1 MNSPSGPRPGPGAAT
16 NRINN
21 INSNRESPNP
31 QHIVGISGVARNKQ
45 EGAVQAFKIANEAA
59 SYLNGNLTDVNNTN
73 SGGGINVGKN
83 KNVAVSNK
91 RQPNSNL

>member
-1 MNSPSGPRPGPGAAT
+1 MNSPSGTRPGPGAGT

-21 INSNRESPNP
+21 INSNRESPT
-31 QHIVGISGVARNKQ
+31 QQQIVGISGVARNKQ

-59 SYLNGNLTDVNNTN
+59 SYLNGNLTDVNSN

-83 KNVAVSNK
+83 RNVAVSNK
-91 RQPNSNL
+91 RQPNNNL